1 MTAKLYI
8 IPISH
13 SAATARLM
21 LDYKKIDYQTV
32 RLISG
37 LHPLQLRLAG
47 FSGTT
52 VPALKA
58 EGRKVQGSLAISRFL
73 DELKP
78 EPPLFPEDRQKRTEV
93 AAAENWGERTLQ
105 DVPRRLFR
113 WALIRDNQAR
123 KALAR
128 ANRLPFSGIAAQ
140 LMKPVAIYFAHR
152 SGADDETVRR
162 HLAELPDLLDEAD
175 RLVEKGIIGVDQPNA
190 ATFQI
195 GPNLRLLMNI
205 EALTHLFSNRP
216 CADFARQLLPD
227 YPGWISVRFPAAG
240 EGGA

>member
-1 MTAKLYI
+1 MTTTLYI

-13 SAATARLM
+13 SAVTARLM
-21 LDYKKIDYQTV
+21 LDYKKINYQTA

-73 DELKP
+73 DEFKP
-78 EPPLFPEDRQKRTEV
+78 KPPLFPEDRQERTEV

-113 WALIRDNQAR
+113 WALIRDIEAR

-128 ANRLPFSGIAAQ
+128 ANQLPFTGVAAK
-140 LMKPVAIYFAHR
+140 LMKPMAIYFAHR

-162 HLAELPDLLDEAD
+162 HLSELPNLLDEAD
-175 RLVEKGIIGVDQPNA
+175 RLVQKGVIGVDQPNA

-195 GPNLRLLMNI
+195 GPSLRLLMNI
-205 EALTHLFSNRP
+205 EVLTNLFSNRP

-227 YPGWISVRFPAAG
+227 YPGWISVQFPSD
-240 EGGA
+240 